1 MSKELREVLAG
12 RPPVV
17 EDLPRLRYTD
27 MVVKE
32 SMRLYPPS

>member
-12 RPPVV
+12 RPSMV

-27 MVVKE
+27 MVVEVPLWK
-32 SMRLYPPS
+32 